1 MLLSIIIPVYNV
13 EAYLAECLDSIF
25 NQFIDGCEVIAVNDG
40 STDNSRQILAEYQ
53 MKYPE
58 FIIVD
63 QENRGLSGA
72 RNTGIDYSSGKYL
85 YFLDSDD
92 YLLPN
97 AVVNIIYSIK
107 AFDVEVIGFNAM
119 ANGEKIYIPSF
130 NVSDNSKSGIE
141 FFIDFYNN
149 NGAYPNVNVP
159 IYVYKKDFLDTHYLK
174 FKEGVY
180 HEDILFSLLVF
191 YFARSV
197 IAFNIGI
204 FNYRQQREGS
214 ICTNIKLK
222 NLTDRSN
229 ICRDLDVFFKSK
241 IFSNKYFYA
250 LIFQQYLY
258 NLELAVSN
266 NFASEQNSFFSTTDK
281 KIMKKGIT
289 NQYEFKLW
297 ALASID
303 FRLMY
308 VYSHNKLNKYLR
320 KFINITFT
328 VIQQF
333 SCKIKLY
340 DCENY

>member
-1 MLLSIIIPVYNV
+1 MIILSIVIPVYNV
-13 EAYLAECLDSIF
+13 EAYLAECLDSVF
-25 NQFIDGCEVIAVNDG
+25 NQLLDSCEVIAVNDG

-53 MKYPE
+53 IKYPE
-58 FIIVD
+58 LIVVD

-97 AVVNIIYSIK
+97 AVDNIINSIK
-107 AFDVEVIGFNAM
+107 TFDVEVIGFNAI
-119 ANGEKIYIPSF
+119 ANSEKRYIPTF
-130 NVSDNSKSGIE
+130 NVSDTPKAGIE

-149 NGAYPNVNVP
+149 NGSYPSVNVP
-159 IYVYKKDFLDTHYLK
+159 IYVYKKDFLNIHQLK
-174 FKEGVY
+174 FKEGAY

-191 YFARSV
+191 YFAQSV
-197 IAFNIGI
+197 IAFNIEI

-258 NLELAVSN
+258 NIELAVSN
-266 NFASEQNSFFSTTDK
+266 NFASVQNLFFSTTDK
-281 KIMKKGIT
+281 NIMKKGV
-289 NQYEFKLW
+289 NNVFEYKLW
-297 ALASID
+297 LLASINIK
-303 FRLMY
+303 LM
-308 VYSHNKLNKYLR
+308 VRYLKNDLPGFQR
-320 KFINITFT
+320 KMINIIGT
-328 VIQQF
+328 I
-333 SCKIKLY
+333 LY
-340 DCENY
+340 K